1 MTSGRRSRTVQR
13 VLFPMD
19 DRAPVALYLGAASDG
34 VRYERSTLHIPPRGR
49 VSLNSYFCAFPAAL
63 WTRVTGTRSVTMEGE
78 VRGTATIRISVRNA
92 SDIAARTLTVGDGPF
107 AHRVALSPG
116 DEWVWVEIESGEA
129 GSALSDLR
137 WGLDEADMGS
147 SAVCITTHNR
157 PADCLRVLEALAGD
171 CEVLRHLDQVI
182 VVDQGARRVRDEP
195 GYAAVSQSLGT
206 RLRLI
211 EQANLGG
218 SGGFSRGMIEAAAA
232 GADHVV
238 LLDDD
243 VRLEP
248 ESVRRMIALASRS
261 STPILVGAHML
272 DLLHPTRLHS
282 WGERVDPVRF
292 DWVPVVPDLH
302 DLELTARDVTAM
314 PADQHVQFNGW
325 WMCLVPATAV
335 RTLGAALP
343 YFIKWDDTEFAL
355 RAAAAGIPTVT
366 MPGAALWHLPWTG
379 KDDGLDWQAYFQLR
393 NRIVT
398 ALLHARTRRGGGV
411 LRATFALD
419 VNHVLCMQYGSAAAR
434 RLALRDVLSG
444 PSHLDKTLATRISE
458 LRELMERAG
467 QVVVAESELPRFHA
481 PSAPPRPTG
490 LPSSLWRLLR
500 VVVHQARRP
509 HAFDPSRVDAR
520 LTRGEGKWW
529 ALGLLDSAA
538 VASATGRGSFVA
550 RRGRRLSITL
560 LRDALLLRGRLWLAW
575 PRLARA
581 YREAAPELAG
591 VGAWTARYSHS
602 GPQTIPAVAPMP
614 SADSG
619 GSVA

>member
-1 MTSGRRSRTVQR
+1 MTAGRRSRTVQR
-13 VLFPMD
+13 VLFPED
-19 DRAPVALYLGAASDG
+19 ERAPVALYLGDASEG
-34 VRYERSTLHIPPRGR
+34 VRYERSTLHLPPRGR
-49 VSLNSYFCAFPAAL
+49 ASLNSYFSAFPAAL
-63 WTRVTGTRSVTMEGE
+63 WTRVTGTPSVTLLGE
-78 VRGTATIRISVRNA
+78 VRGTAAVRVLVRNA
-92 SDIAARTLTVGDGPF
+92 LDVAVHTLTVRDGPF
-107 AHRVALSPG
+107 AHRTVLSPG
-116 DEWVWVEIESGEA
+116 DEWVWAEIESGEV
-129 GSALSDLR
+129 GSALSGLR
-137 WGLDEADMGS
+137 WDLDEADMGS

-157 PADCLRVLEALAGD
+157 PADCLKVLEALAGD
-171 CEVLRHLDQVI
+171 SEVLRYLDQVI
-182 VVDQGARRVRDEP
+182 VVDQGTRRVRDEP

-206 RLRLI
+206 RLRPI

-232 GADHVV
+232 GVDHVV

-248 ESVRRMIALASRS
+248 ESVRRMISFASRS
-261 STPILVGAHML
+261 STPVLVGAHML
-272 DLLHPTRLHS
+272 NLLLPTRLHS
-282 WGERVDPVRF
+282 WGERVDPKRF
-292 DWVPVVPDLH
+292 DWAPVAPELQDV
-302 DLELTARDVTAM
+302 ELTARDLTAM
-314 PADQHVQFNGW
+314 PADARVEFNGW
-325 WMCLVPATAV
+325 WMCLVPASAI

-355 RAAAAGIPTVT
+355 RASAAGIPTVT

-398 ALLHARTRRGGGV
+398 ALLHSRTRRGGSI

-434 RLALRDVLSG
+434 RLALRDVLRG
-444 PSHLDKTLATRISE
+444 PSHLDETLVTRISE

-467 QVVVAESELPRFHA
+467 QVVVADSELPRPEA
-481 PSAPPRPTG
+481 PTGPPRPTNP
-490 LPSSLWRLLR
+490 PSSLWRLVR

-509 HAFDPSRVDAR
+509 HASDPSRVDAR
-520 LTRGEGKWW
+520 LTRSEGKWW
-529 ALGLLDSAA
+529 ALGLLDSAT
-538 VASATGRGSFVA
+538 VESATGRGSFVA

-581 YREAAPELAG
+581 YRKAAPELAG
-591 VGAWTARYSHS
+591 ADAWTARY
-602 GPQTIPAVAPMP
+602 GPPGPRSTPAVAPLP
-614 SADSG
+614 SADTG
-619 GSVA
+619 GNAA